1 MACWGTAGPPLT
13 VYATPRCE
21 CANASDPA
29 VQQFVLHVNNEKP
42 PNERFVIVV
51 LDSTHLFIKEDAV
64 PELKE
69 RLNQL
74 MDENTYKIMDAS

>member
-1 MACWGTAGPPLT
+1 M
-13 VYATPRCE
+13 
-21 CANASDPA
+21 
-29 VQQFVLHVNNEKP
+29 LHVNNEKP